1 MNIPIVSVI
10 VPNYNHSTY
19 LTLRIDSILKQS
31 YVDFELILLD
41 DYSLDSSREILL
53 AYESEPRVS
62 HVVFNDANSGS
73 TFKQW
78 DKGISL
84 ARGRYIWIAESDDI
98 ADVDFLKVTV
108 EALDQNPNAVIAFTG
123 SQMVDDRGE
132 FMSLDW
138 DKFSRNAVLQTSH
151 NSLDYLSKKMLW
163 GNSVYNASMVVFR
176 RCCFEKINYKYKQFR
191 YCGDWLFW
199 IEVCRQ
205 GDVIEIN
212 RKLNFFRQHAN
223 KVSPKAE
230 NDGLYFIEGGEI
242 IQYMFSLLQLSS
254 YQKKVVIGR
263 IQKRLLTAAKTREG
277 LKQKALATH
286 PSLFRSNKWA
296 ILFYEFDKIFNLSRL
311 QR

>member
-10 VPNYNHSTY
+10 VPNYNHSSY

-41 DYSLDSSREILL
+41 DCSSDCSREILL
-53 AYESEPRVS
+53 SYESEPRVS
-62 HVVFNDANSGS
+62 HVIFNETNSGT

-78 DKGISL
+78 EKGISL
-84 ARGRYIWIAESDDI
+84 ASGRYIWIAESDDF
-98 ADVDFLKVTV
+98 ADVDFLKVTI
-108 EALDQNPNAVIAFTG
+108 EALDQNLNAVIAYTG
-123 SQMVDDRGE
+123 SQMVDDKGE

-138 DKFSRNAVLQTSH
+138 DRFSRNATLQDNH

-163 GNSVYNASMVVFR
+163 GNSVYNASMVVFKK
-176 RCCFEKINYKYKQFR
+176 CCFEKINHEYKEFR

-199 IEVCRQ
+199 IEVCSQ
-205 GDVIEIN
+205 GDVIKIN

-230 NDGLYFIEGGEI
+230 KEGLYFIEGGRI
-242 IQYMFSLLQLSS
+242 ILYMFSLLQLSA
-254 YQKKVVIGR
+254 YQKKVVAGR
-263 IQKRLLTAAKTREG
+263 LQKRLLKAEKTHVG
-277 LKQKALATH
+277 LKQKAMATH
-286 PSLFRSNKWA
+286 PSLFNSNKWT
-296 ILFYEFDKIFNLSRL
+296 ILLYEFDKVFNLSRL